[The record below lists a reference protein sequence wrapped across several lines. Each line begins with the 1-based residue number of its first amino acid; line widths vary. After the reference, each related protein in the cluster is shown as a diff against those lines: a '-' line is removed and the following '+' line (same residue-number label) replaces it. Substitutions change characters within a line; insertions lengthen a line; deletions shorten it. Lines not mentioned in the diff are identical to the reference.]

1 MGSSTPEREAAP
13 ADGRRFE
20 TTRWTLVL
28 AVADRDDRNAR
39 QALASLCQSYW
50 HPVYAYLRT
59 HGFGRQ
65 EAEDLTQ
72 GFFTRLIEK
81 GALRHARR
89 ERGRFRSFLLAS
101 LKNYLANERQ
111 RAQAKKR
118 GGDHVR
124 LRLEPEEVERR
135 LLLQP
140 ATRTTPED
148 VFLRHWGLTVLER
161 VMESLEVEMRR
172 RGRAEELEVLKDF
185 LAGSGGG
192 LRYQD
197 AAARLDTT
205 EGAVKVRV
213 HRLRRRFGELL
224 REEIAEVVTS
234 PDEVEDE
241 LAALLRAVAA

>member
-1 MGSSTPEREAAP
+1 MGSSTPDREVAP
-13 ADGRRFE
+13 AGGRRFE

-28 AVADRDDRNAR
+28 AVAERDDGHAR

-50 HPVYAYLRT
+50 HPVYAYLRA
-59 HGFGRQ
+59 HGFERQ

-111 RAQAKKR
+111 RAGAKKR
-118 GGDHVR
+118 GGNHVL
-124 LRLEPEEVERR
+124 LRLEPEQVERR

-140 ATRTTPED
+140 VTPTTPEQ

-161 VMESLEVEMRR
+161 VMRSLEVEMRR

-185 LAGSGGG
+185 LAGSDGG
-192 LRYQD
+192 LRYKD

-205 EGAVKVRV
+205 EGAIKVRV

-224 REEIAEVVTS
+224 RDEIAEVVSS
-234 PDEVEDE
+234 PGEVEDE
-241 LAALLRAVAA
+241 LAALLQAVAA